1 MSDEDYMEIFPP
13 VQAAEVYKRERLVQS
28 PLETRADS
36 GMLFILATA
45 VVFATLFIIAAVVF
59 TVVSK

>member
-13 VQAAEVYKRERLVQS
+13 VQATEVYKREQLTQF

-36 GMLFILATA
+36 SMLFILATA

-59 TVVSK
+59 SVVSK